1 MSDFNTQLEDGLKKI
16 DIWGGRVHDALGQ
29 SLIIGALMIE
39 RDAKQNTNSNSDS
52 GTLMRSISPTALKL
66 EGESLSISV
75 GPTVKYAPNLEYGS
89 SPHTTSTNS
98 EEFVESITLW
108 GKRKGLDDYEIFQL
122 IKHIRKY
129 GTKPH
134 PFLGPAYYSNI
145 EKIKLMIKTAL
156 GKA

>member
-1 MSDFNTQLEDGLKKI
+1 MSDFNSQLNEGLKHF

-29 SLIIGALMIE
+29 ALIDGALMVE
-39 RDAKQNTNSNSDS
+39 SAAKQNVNVDTGYTRNSI
-52 GTLMRSISPTALKL
+52 TESPLIQDGN
-66 EGESLSISV
+66 ELSIRV
-75 GPTVKYAPNLEYGS
+75 GPTAKSAPNLEWGS
-89 SPHTTSTNS
+89 GPHQSSTNS

-108 GKRKGLDDYEIFQL
+108 GRRKGMDDHEIYQL
-122 IKHIRKY
+122 IEHIRKY

-145 EKIKLMIKTAL
+145 ERIKQKVKEAL